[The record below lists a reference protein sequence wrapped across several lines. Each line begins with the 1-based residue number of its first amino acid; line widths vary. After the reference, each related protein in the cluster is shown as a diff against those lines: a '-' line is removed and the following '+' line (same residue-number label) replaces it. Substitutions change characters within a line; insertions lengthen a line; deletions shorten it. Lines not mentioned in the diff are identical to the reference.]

1 MRIYNGMYSRANE
14 METTT
19 YLHTVGKKV
28 AEDYVCDL
36 SVFMMLDFCSGS
48 FMKGFWPRV
57 KLLTMAFWGLD
68 KLWFLSLKMK
78 GKGNLFRRI

>member
-1 MRIYNGMYSRANE
+1 MCNFQLI
-14 METTT
+14 
-19 YLHTVGKKV
+19 
-28 AEDYVCDL
+28 L

-57 KLLTMAFWGLD
+57 KLLTMAFLGLD

-78 GKGNLFRRI
+78 GKGNLVPSSEEFRRLLHIHQAL